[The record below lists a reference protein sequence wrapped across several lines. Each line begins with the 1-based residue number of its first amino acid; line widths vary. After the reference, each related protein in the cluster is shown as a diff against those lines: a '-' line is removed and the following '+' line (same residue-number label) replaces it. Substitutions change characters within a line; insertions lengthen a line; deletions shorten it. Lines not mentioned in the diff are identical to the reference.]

1 MQTIT
6 NDIIYAFYY
15 ILPAYVANAAPVIFG
30 GGYPLDADKLFWDG
44 KPIFGSNKT
53 VRGFFAG
60 LLVGSFAG
68 FVLSGLYQLSGFPQ
82 NFLFQYDAWLG
93 FMLSLGALT
102 GDLLHSFIK
111 RRLDIS
117 PGLPLPV
124 ADQLDFALGA
134 LLFSVVVYPP
144 PWLIAVVILIAT
156 PPIHLLTNYLA
167 YLIGVKK
174 TPW

>member
-1 MQTIT
+1 MQTII

-15 ILPAYVANAAPVIFG
+15 ILPAYVANAVPVIFG
-30 GGYPLDADKLFWDG
+30 GGYPMDAGKLFWDG
-44 KPIFGSNKT
+44 KPICGSNKT

-60 LLVGSFAG
+60 LLVGTFAG
-68 FVLSGLYQLSGFPQ
+68 FVLSRLYQLDEFPQ
-82 NFLFQYDAWLG
+82 NFLFRYNILLG

-117 PGLPLPV
+117 PGSPFPV
-124 ADQLDFALGA
+124 ADQLDFTLGA
-134 LLFSVVVYPP
+134 LLFSILVYPP
-144 PWLIAVVILIAT
+144 PWHIAAIILIVT
-156 PPIHLLTNYLA
+156 PPIHLLTNFLA

>member
-1 MQTIT
+1 MQTVI
-6 NDIIYAFYY
+6 NDIIYVFYY

-30 GGYPLDADKLFWDG
+30 GGYPLDAGKLLWDG

-60 LLVGSFAG
+60 LLVGTFAG
-68 FVLSGLYQLSGFPQ
+68 FVLSSLYQLDGFPQ
-82 NFLFQYDAWLG
+82 NFLFQYDILLG

-102 GDLLHSFIK
+102 GDMLHSFIK

-117 PGLPLPV
+117 PGSPLPV

-144 PWLIAVVILIAT
+144 PLLIAVIIVIVT
-156 PPIHLLTNYLA
+156 PPIHLLTNFVA

>member
-1 MQTIT
+1 MQTVI

-30 GGYPLDADKLFWDG
+30 GGYPLDAGKLLWDG

-60 LLVGSFAG
+60 LLVGTFAG
-68 FVLSGLYQLSGFPQ
+68 FVLSSLYQLDGFPQ
-82 NFLFQYDAWLG
+82 NFLFQYDILLG
-93 FMLSLGALT
+93 LMLSLGALA
-102 GDLLHSFIK
+102 GDMLHSFIK

-117 PGLPLPV
+117 PGSPLPV

-144 PWLIAVVILIAT
+144 PLLIAVIIVIVT
-156 PPIHLLTNYLA
+156 PPIHLLTNFVA

>member
-1 MQTIT
+1 MQTII

-30 GGYPLDADKLFWDG
+30 GGYPLDAGKLFWDG

-60 LLVGSFAG
+60 LLVGTFAG
-68 FVLSGLYQLSGFPQ
+68 FVLSRLYQLSGFPQ
-82 NFLFQYDAWLG
+82 NSLFQYDAWLG
-93 FMLSLGALT
+93 FMLSLGALN

-117 PGLPLPV
+117 PGSPLPV

-144 PWLIAVVILIAT
+144 PWLIAVIIVVVT
-156 PPIHLLTNYLA
+156 PPIHLLTNFLA
-167 YLIGVKK
+167 YLIGAKE

>member
-1 MQTIT
+1 MQTII

-15 ILPAYVANAAPVIFG
+15 IAPAYIANAVPVIFG
-30 GGYPLDADKLFWDG
+30 GGYPLDAGKLFWDG

-53 VRGFFAG
+53 IRGLIAG
-60 LLVGSFAG
+60 LLLGTLAG
-68 FVLSGLYQLSGFPQ
+68 FVLSSLYQLEGFPRS
-82 NFLFQYDAWLG
+82 FLFQYNIFLG
-93 FMLSLGALT
+93 FMVSLGALT
-102 GDLLHSFIK
+102 GDLVHSFVK

-117 PGLPLPV
+117 PGSPLPV
-124 ADQLDFALGA
+124 ADQLDFVLGA

-144 PWLIAVVILIAT
+144 PWLATVIILVAT
-156 PPIHLLTNYLA
+156 APIHLLMNFLA

>member
-1 MQTIT
+1 MQTII
-6 NDIIYAFYY
+6 NDIIYAFYF
-15 ILPAYVANAAPVIFG
+15 IAPAYIANAVPVIFG
-30 GGYPLDADKLFWDG
+30 GGFPLDAGKLFWDG

-53 VRGFFAG
+53 IRGLIAG
-60 LLVGSFAG
+60 LLLGTLAG
-68 FVLSGLYQLSGFPQ
+68 FVLSGLYQLEGFP
-82 NFLFQYDAWLG
+82 NFLFQYDVSLG

-102 GDLLHSFIK
+102 GDLLHSFVK

-117 PGLPLPV
+117 PGSPLPV

-144 PWLIAVVILIAT
+144 SWLAAVIILIAT
-156 PPIHLLTNYLA
+156 APIHLLMNSLA
-167 YLIGVKK
+167 YLIGAKK

>member
-1 MQTIT
+1 MQTII
-6 NDIIYAFYY
+6 NEIIYAFYY
-15 ILPAYVANAAPVIFG
+15 ILPAYVANAVPVIFG
-30 GGYPLDADKLFWDG
+30 GGYPIDAGKLFRDG
-44 KPIFGSNKT
+44 KPVFGSNKT

-60 LLVGSFAG
+60 LLVGTFTG
-68 FVLSGLYQLSGFPQ
+68 FVLSRLYQLDGFPQ
-82 NFLFQYDAWLG
+82 DFLFHYDILLG

-117 PGLPLPV
+117 PGSPLPV

-134 LLFSVVVYPP
+134 LLFSITVYPP
-144 PWLIAVVILIAT
+144 PLHGAVIILVMT
-156 PPIHLLTNYLA
+156 PPIHLLTNFLA
-167 YLIGVKK
+167 YLIGAKK